1 MLFHASLAT
10 PRSFPLFLLNCVQIG
25 KFKICTQLRPVPSYA
40 LRNSRQWDGFVGR
53 NFVCQRLFFGNNL
66 KNEASKAS
74 VAIANFAGKFRH
86 EA

>member
-1 MLFHASLAT
+1 
-10 PRSFPLFLLNCVQIG
+10 
-25 KFKICTQLRPVPSYA
+25 VPA
-40 LRNSRQWDGFVGR
+40 AI
-53 NFVCQRLFFGNNL
+53 FGNNL